1 MANGNRIFHGLIL
14 FTFAL
19 MAVTI
24 LLSAHMRLTGA
35 GLGCPD
41 WPACYG
47 RNLAGPAPPHPN
59 WVNIT
64 HRIAASTMGFT
75 ALAITLLAWRRRRAA
90 PGDLPPVLALFGLA
104 VFLAV
109 LGKWTHDPH
118 LPAVALG
125 NLLGGLGMLA
135 LLWRLHLGYT
145 PQYAAS
151 LRLRGRVS
159 LGLGLLVVQIVLG
172 GMVSASFAALS
183 CTGPSGCGEWMQ
195 HASLTAFNPFQV
207 LNVPQGGNFIP
218 GEAQQTLH
226 MTHRF
231 FALLVFCYLAW
242 LGACLIRENLR
253 HSGMLLIATL
263 TLQVTLGAGA
273 VAYSLPLFLVL
284 IHNATAA
291 FLLLILVTLN
301 YTNQRATSSSLLG
314 APA

>member
-1 MANGNRIFHGLIL
+1 MADGNRVFHGLAL
-14 FTFAL
+14 LTFAL
-19 MAVTI
+19 MAVII

-35 GLGCPD
+35 GLGCTD

-47 RNLAGPAPPHPN
+47 RNLAGLAPPHPN
-59 WVNIT
+59 WINTT

-75 ALAITLLAWRRRRAA
+75 ALAIVSFAWRRRRVA
-90 PGDLPPVLALFGLA
+90 PGDFPPALALFGLT
-104 VFLAV
+104 VFLAL

-125 NLLGGLGMLA
+125 NLLGGLGMLV

-145 PQYAAS
+145 PQYTAS
-151 LRLRGRVS
+151 SRLRSKVS
-159 LGLGLLVVQIVLG
+159 LGLVLLVAQITLG

-183 CTGPSGCGEWMQ
+183 CTGSPGCNDWLQ
-195 HASLTAFNPFQV
+195 HASLANFNPFQI
-207 LNVPQGGNFIP
+207 LNVAQGGNFTP

-231 FALLVFCYLAW
+231 SALLVFCYLAW
-242 LGACLIRENLR
+242 LGVCLIRENLR
-253 HSGMLLIATL
+253 RSGMLLIAAL
-263 TLQVTLGAGA
+263 TLQIALGISI
-273 VAYSLPLFLVL
+273 VAYGLPLFLVL

-301 YTNQRATSSSLLG
+301 YRLRR
-314 APA
+314 

>member
-1 MANGNRIFHGLIL
+1 MANGNRVFHGLVL

-19 MAVTI
+19 MVVII

-47 RNLAGPAPPHPN
+47 RTLAGITPPRPD

-75 ALAITLLAWRRRRAA
+75 VLAIASLAWRRRRVA
-90 PGDLPPVLALFGLA
+90 PGDFPPALALFGLTA
-104 VFLAV
+104 LLAV
-109 LGKWTHDPH
+109 LGKWSHDPH

-135 LLWRLHLGYT
+135 LLWRLHLGYA

-151 LRLRGRVS
+151 SRLRRWVS
-159 LGLGLLVVQIVLG
+159 LGLGLLVAQIALG

-183 CTGPSGCGEWMQ
+183 CTGPSGCGGWLQ
-195 HASLTAFNPFQV
+195 HASLADFNPLQM
-207 LNVPQGGNFIP
+207 LNVAQGGNFIP

-242 LGACLIRENLR
+242 LGVCLIRENLR
-253 HSGMLLIATL
+253 RSGMLLIAVL
-263 TLQVTLGAGA
+263 TLQVALGASAMANG
-273 VAYSLPLFLVL
+273 LPLFLVL
-284 IHNATAA
+284 THNATAA
-291 FLLLILVTLN
+291 FLLLIMVTLN
-301 YTNQRATSSSLLG
+301 YRLRRR
-314 APA
+314 